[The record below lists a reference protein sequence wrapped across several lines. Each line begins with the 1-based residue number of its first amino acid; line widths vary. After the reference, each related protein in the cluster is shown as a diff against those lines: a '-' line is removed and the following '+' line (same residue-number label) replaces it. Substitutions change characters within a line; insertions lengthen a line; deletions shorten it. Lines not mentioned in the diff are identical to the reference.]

1 MEHFPIS
8 RTDTGLHIEGFPD
21 AVKVVRLNGL
31 KAKRLADLAL
41 HKADLECAVQCL
53 ESINQVGDRPW
64 VVQQALWRSAI
75 VHMMKCFGDSGARS
89 QLSAKKIYKG
99 DSLALTVF
107 DYFKNLRNKHF
118 IHDENSYAQSLP
130 GAVLNKGNKPFKI
143 EKIICV
149 NTVAETLEQENY
161 SNLQLLIEK
170 ARDWVDKE
178 FEALC
183 EALTKELEAE
193 PYENLF
199 KREAISFNV
208 PTVNEIDKNRKT
220 P

>member
-1 MEHFPIS
+1 M
-8 RTDTGLHIEGFPD
+8 
-21 AVKVVRLNGL
+21 
-31 KAKRLADLAL
+31 
-41 HKADLECAVQCL
+41 
-53 ESINQVGDRPW
+53 
-64 VVQQALWRSAI
+64 
-75 VHMMKCFGDSGARS
+75 
-89 QLSAKKIYKG
+89 
-99 DSLALTVF
+99 F

-178 FEALC
+178 FEALF
-183 EALTKELEAE
+183 EAGVCT
-193 PYENLF
+193 
-199 KREAISFNV
+199 
-208 PTVNEIDKNRKT
+208 
-220 P
+220 